1 MVLTRREKEELVKQL
16 YEEGKTIREIAKA
29 VHMSFTDISAIIK
42 KVTGDSSKDS
52 SNKPVVSRETKAL
65 RLFSNGNSSV
75 EVAIKLDIR
84 IEEAEELYLGFW
96 RLKQQP
102 YLAFVYKELGSQ
114 FSSFIKLFSLLR
126 GARITV
132 KESVNLINDAKQLP
146 ILRNT
151 FLDLTYEITNLTA
164 QRKTLLDKVSSLG
177 NQITIHENYLQIG
190 QEELKRINFKIM
202 EKSREL
208 QYLDRLINDKT
219 NEYTRYK

>member
-1 MVLTRREKEELVKQL
+1 M
-16 YEEGKTIREIAKA
+16 
-29 VHMSFTDISAIIK
+29 
-42 KVTGDSSKDS
+42 
-52 SNKPVVSRETKAL
+52 
-65 RLFSNGNSSV
+65 
-75 EVAIKLDIR
+75 
-84 IEEAEELYLGFW
+84 
-96 RLKQQP
+96 
-102 YLAFVYKELGSQ
+102 GSQ